1 MTKRAER
8 QQGKQGQNA
17 APLPAASLVQVL
29 LPMVTGLVT
38 TRQDL
43 MTWVHQCGLDALDEV
58 FRADAET
65 MAGAKGKHRNGR
77 THHHWGTTR
86 TELPFGGQRIVVE
99 RPRVRTT
106 DGREAKLPTVET
118 FRELDP
124 LPERVVERI
133 LLGVSTRGYWR
144 SVEAPPAKV
153 PRRGTSKSAAS
164 RNLIKRTRRK
174 LSEDFGCRL
183 DGINLAAIML
193 DGIEVAKLTLVVA
206 LGITT
211 TGEKIPLGLEQGST
225 ENAALCTTLLNGLIE
240 RGLRVNER
248 ILCVI
253 DGGKGIRKALE
264 DVLGDLAVIQRC
276 IVHKR
281 RNVREHLSLSHVAY
295 VMGAMSDAYKSATA
309 DTARKRLR
317 QLASWLEAN
326 GEDSAAKSLR
336 EGREETLTVI
346 KLGLPPRLRSSLSTT
361 NALENINGAIRRV
374 TRNVKRWRGRDMR
387 RRWVGLAISD
397 AAKRFHRI
405 KGHRELPTLLNALR
419 QQSATLDAKQEVA

>member
-1 MTKRAER
+1 MTKRARR

-29 LPMVTGLVT
+29 MPMVTGLVA

-43 MTWVHQCGLDALDEV
+43 MTWVQQRGLDALDEV
-58 FRADAET
+58 FRADAEAL
-65 MAGAKGKHRNGR
+65 AGPKGKHREQR
-77 THHHWGTTR
+77 THHHWGSTS
-86 TELPFGGQRIVVE
+86 TELPFGGQRVIVE

-133 LLGVSTRGYWR
+133 LLGVSTRGYGR
-144 SVEAPPAKV
+144 SVESPPAMV
-153 PRRGTSKSAAS
+153 TTRGTSKSAVS
-164 RNLIKRTRRK
+164 RHLVERTRRK
-174 LSEDFGCRL
+174 LRDDFGRPL
-183 DGINLAAIML
+183 DGINLAAIMI

-211 TGEKIPLGLEQGST
+211 TGDKIPLGLEQGST
-225 ENAALCTTLLNGLIE
+225 ENAALCTTLLNGLLE
-240 RGLRVNER
+240 RGLKVSER

-276 IVHKR
+276 TVHKR
-281 RNVREHLSLSHVAY
+281 RNIRDHLSPSHAAY
-295 VMGAMSDAYKSATA
+295 VMSAMSEAYGSASA
-309 DTARKRLR
+309 DVARKRLR
-317 QLASWLEAN
+317 QLTSWLDAN
-326 GEDSAAKSLR
+326 GEDAAAKSLR
-336 EGREETLTVI
+336 EGLEETLTVL
-346 KLGLPPRLRSSLSTT
+346 KLGLPSKLRSSLSTT
-361 NALENINGAIRRV
+361 NAIENVNGSIRRV

-387 RRWVGLAISD
+387 RRWVGLAISY
-397 AAKRFHRI
+397 AAKQFHRI
-405 KGHRELPTLLNALR
+405 KGYRELPILLTALR
-419 QQSATLDAKQEVA
+419 ANNATIDAKTEAV